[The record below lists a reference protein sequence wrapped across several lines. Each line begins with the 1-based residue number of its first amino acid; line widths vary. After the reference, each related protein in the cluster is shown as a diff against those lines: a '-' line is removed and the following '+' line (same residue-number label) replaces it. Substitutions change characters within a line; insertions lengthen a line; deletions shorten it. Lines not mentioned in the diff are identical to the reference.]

1 MKEYAYYPGCSMG
14 TTAATYRLSTAYVA
28 ERIGLKLHEIPDWS
42 CCGATAAHCRGET
55 LAYALAARN
64 LALAEQAFPGL
75 DVATPC
81 AACYSRLQY
90 AASAAKT
97 DETVRQKLE
106 TVLHMPYKATAA
118 VKNFLEVFSDP
129 AVMEACR
136 AGTCRSLAGLKVACY
151 YGCLMSRPRGVTGAS
166 EVEAPKAM
174 DEIVALSGMTCVD
187 WDFKTE
193 CCGASHQVDAPEAAR
208 PLIVKIL
215 QNAADCGAEA
225 IVTAC
230 PLCALN
236 LDMRQKEATAGTL
249 SLPIYQFTE
258 LLAFG
263 MGAGAKEMGLEKHFT
278 PAFAL
283 INRHLKKAG
292 ETA

>member
-14 TTAATYRLSTAYVA
+14 TTAATYRLSTDYVA
-28 ERIGLKLHEIPDWS
+28 EKIGLKLHEIPDWS

-64 LALAEQAFPGL
+64 LALAERAFPGL

-90 AASAAKT
+90 AACAAKSSE
-97 DETVRQKLE
+97 ETRQKLE
-106 TVLHMPYKATAA
+106 TVLAMPYTATAE
-118 VKNFLEVFSDP
+118 VKSFLEVFSDP
-129 AVMEACR
+129 AILAACR
-136 AGTCRSLAGLKVACY
+136 AQMNRRLNGLKVACY
-151 YGCLMSRPRGVTGAS
+151 YGCLTSRPRGVTGAA
-166 EVEAPKAM
+166 EVEAPHMM
-174 DEIVALSGMTCVD
+174 DEIIAPSGAECID

-193 CCGASHQVDAPEAAR
+193 CCGASHQVDAPGAAR
-208 PLIVKIL
+208 PLIAKIL

-225 IVTAC
+225 IITAC

-236 LDMRQKEATAGTL
+236 LDMRQKEATGGKLA
-249 SLPIYQFTE
+249 LPVYQFTE
-258 LLAFG
+258 LLAFA

-292 ETA
+292 ESA